1 MFENNIVINYLE
13 KCSDLLLE
21 EKINL
26 QAQQKNI
33 EQEIK
38 ETVAF
43 RKLLEEKNDSNFE
56 IFTPH
61 IVNSKNKEEIKKLE
75 QQEEKKKLELQ
86 EALKQIEQQ
95 EKKYEELSVV
105 IKQAKQDYVNHQEK
119 SVLQDNLNEIVYK
132 RLEQFITKI
141 DLCSNLLNLDSMR
154 CKIELDNMKKSV
166 LDMQHELQEVFQ
178 PYNTIKNNDVEKN
191 E

>member
-13 KCSDLLLE
+13 KYSDLLLE

-43 RKLLEEKNDSNFE
+43 RKLLEEKNDSSFE

-86 EALKQIEQQ
+86 EILEQIEQQ
-95 EKKYEELSVV
+95 EEKYEELAVV
-105 IKQAKQDYVNHQEK
+105 IKQAKQDYANHQEK
-119 SVLQDNLNEIVYK
+119 SSLQNSLDEIVYK
-132 RLEQFITKI
+132 RLEKFITKI

-166 LDMQHELQEVFQ
+166 LDMQHELQKVFQ
-178 PYNTIKNNDVEKN
+178 PYNTIKNNDARKK
-191 E
+191 

>member
-13 KCSDLLLE
+13 KYSDLLLE

-43 RKLLEEKNDSNFE
+43 RKLLEEKNDSSFE

-86 EALKQIEQQ
+86 EILEQIEQQ
-95 EKKYEELSVV
+95 EEKYEELAVV
-105 IKQAKQDYVNHQEK
+105 IKQAKQDYANHQEK
-119 SVLQDNLNEIVYK
+119 SSLQNSLDEIVYK

-166 LDMQHELQEVFQ
+166 LDMQHELQKVFQ
-178 PYNTIKNNDVEKN
+178 PYNTIKNNDARKK
-191 E
+191 